1 MIEQYFMDYT
11 YKTVPPSIYKFK
23 LMVISG
29 HEYSK
34 NKTLLCAF
42 ILLMNETKFAFDEIL
57 NSPIKLINEIFPR
70 CNIHGCFFHF
80 SQGLWNHFR
89 KYGLCGKNTYL
100 NNSELLFNLQILCFI
115 PLEEVEDFYNKKKK
129 NLKIININNSLP
141 ILIVHG

>member
-1 MIEQYFMDYT
+1 MNINLLLIATEKMFKYLSNTMIEQYFMDCT

-42 ILLMNETKFAFDEIL
+42 ILLMNEKKFTFDEIFKTLKKEFQFNPL
-57 NSPIKLINEIFPR
+57 NMMCDFRISQIKSINEIFPR

-80 SQGLWNHFR
+80 SQGIWNHFR
-89 KYGLCGKNTYL
+89 KYGL
-100 NNSELLFNLQILCFI
+100 
-115 PLEEVEDFYNKKKK
+115 
-129 NLKIININNSLP
+129 
-141 ILIVHG
+141 